1 MRLTSMLVSLQIQE
15 PIIWTGQT
23 GYLYLDKNKLPG
35 TDQSVVKN
43 RIRRNKHKMQKLFQ
57 FPKHHRGSSS
67 IGGACQAL
75 QDLTANFCHLSEAT
89 SQNSSAYE
97 VYLSLLSNPLTQWL
111 AAGPEGSSGDCN
123 IQQSPRTTAFSVGT
137 KSLRYSS
144 CSTLQIQFNVLPSEA
159 FKG

>member
-35 TDQSVVKN
+35 TYQSVVKN

-57 FPKHHRGSSS
+57 LPKHHRGISS

-75 QDLTANFCHLSEAT
+75 QDLTANFCHLSEAI
-89 SQNSSAYE
+89 SQNSNAYE

-111 AAGPEGSSGDCN
+111 AAGPE
-123 IQQSPRTTAFSVGT
+123 RFF
-137 KSLRYSS
+137 RW
-144 CSTLQIQFNVLPSEA
+144 LQYTPEPKNHGFQCGN
-159 FKG
+159 

>member
-15 PIIWTGQT
+15 PIILRTGQT

-43 RIRRNKHKMQKLFQ
+43 RIQRNKHKMQKLFQ
-57 FPKHHRGSSS
+57 LPKHHRGISFTR
-67 IGGACQAL
+67 GACQIL

-89 SQNSSAYE
+89 SQNPSANE

-111 AAGPEGSSGDCN
+111 AAGPERLFRWPQCTPELKN
-123 IQQSPRTTAFSVGT
+123 HCFSVGT
-137 KSLRYSS
+137 RSLRYSS
-144 CSTLQIQFNVLPSEA
+144 CSTLQI
-159 FKG
+159 

>member
-15 PIIWTGQT
+15 PIILRTGQT

-35 TDQSVVKN
+35 TDQSGVKN

-57 FPKHHRGSSS
+57 LPKHHRGISSV
-67 IGGACQAL
+67 GGACQAL

-89 SQNSSAYE
+89 SQNPSANE

-111 AAGPEGSSGDCN
+111 AAGPEGSSGDRN
-123 IQQSPRTTAFSVGT
+123 VHQSSRTTAFSVGT
-137 KSLRYSS
+137 RSLRYSS
-144 CSTLQIQFNVLPSEA
+144 CSTLQI
-159 FKG
+159 